1 MSRFNF
7 LWVIAIE
14 RSQNDFYNQNL
25 YIMKKRNLNSLALKK
40 TTISNFLVG
49 GMVDSDNACP
59 SALTCNSVCFCVAD
73 TDFCNAAAPF
83 QSANCDSPANESPA
97 NAAQN
102 YANAAG

>member
-7 LWVIAIE
+7 LKVIAVE
-14 RSQNDFYNQNL
+14 RSQNGFYQQNL

-59 SALTCNSVCFCVAD
+59 SAITCESNCFCIPD
-73 TDFCNAAAPF
+73 SLFCQVAAPLA
-83 QSANCDSPANESPA
+83 SANCASPANESPA
-97 NAAQN
+97 NAAGN
-102 YANAAG
+102 YENAAG